1 MDYSLAGLLG
11 AFVGTVLGVINYV
24 AIIGLIMRRLPARN
38 VSNIDEE
45 RSQFEHNLSWV
56 RQLVLALDILIFASV
71 GYWFGETI
79 GG

>member
-11 AFVGTVLGVINYV
+11 AFVGTVLGVINYA
-24 AIIGLIMRRLPARN
+24 AIIGLIMRRLRTRN
-38 VSNIDEE
+38 VSNTDEE
-45 RSQFEHNLSWV
+45 RSEFEHNLSWV

-71 GYWFGETI
+71 GYWFGQTI